1 VTPEQASFLRVSRYL
16 IKQPDAPAPLRGSID
31 FGREHQ
37 LRAGDLIPTLRRPRP
52 LTWWRVA
59 VVEPSSEV
67 GWDGVLH
74 CVYADPMPLDLDP
87 EAAVWLP

>member
-1 VTPEQASFLRVSRYL
+1 MASFSPVSRYL
-16 IKQPDAPAPLRGSID
+16 IRQPDAPAALRGSID

-37 LRAGDLIPTLRRPRP
+37 LRVGDLIPTVRRPRP

-59 VVEPSSEV
+59 AVESSCED

-74 CVYADPMPLDLDP
+74 CVCADPMPLDLDC